1 MTSNHK
7 IWVDLGP
14 SKCYK
19 KNVGGGDG
27 GNSND
32 TNNIDGFMAISTE
45 ACKAKKKKCIFLA
58 ISTEACKTP
67 QKMGGGGF
75 GNLNRGLQGHKK
87 KEK

>member
-1 MTSNHK
+1 MVVIAMIQT
-7 IWVDLGP
+7 ILMDLWQSQP
-14 SKCYK
+14 KL
-19 KNVGGGDG
+19 
-27 GNSND
+27 
-32 TNNIDGFMAISTE
+32 ARP
-45 ACKAKKKKCIFLA
+45 KKKKCIFLA